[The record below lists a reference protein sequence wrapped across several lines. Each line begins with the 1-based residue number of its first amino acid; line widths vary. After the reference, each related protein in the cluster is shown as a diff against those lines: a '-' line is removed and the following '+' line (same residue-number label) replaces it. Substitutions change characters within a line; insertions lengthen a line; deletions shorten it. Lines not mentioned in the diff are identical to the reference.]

1 MQLLKKPLL
10 GGAATLLFGVLALFG
25 FTFGLWQVFGSPGPI
40 KRALAGSGFYETAVM
55 DSLEQVQKDQGAAAI
70 GLLPLDRPEV
80 QNVVKSA
87 SSPELMQAQ
96 TENALDAIYAWARGE
111 TPELSFSFE
120 IGEIKDNLAS
130 GIEQYAVQYAS
141 SLPAC
146 EPGAAADTDSLLNAA
161 CLPQGI
167 DPGQFAA
174 QAKNNLLQSEA
185 LKETTLTPN
194 TIEIGGKT
202 LAEQLQGAR
211 NLHRNITWGVYGFG
225 LLALL
230 LAVVTVALGTTWRSG
245 LKKVAIIFIAVGALG
260 VIVSQLS
267 KIGMDRVNDLAKEP
281 LLQSVVKALEILL
294 NDVRNWWFWLGIVLI
309 AAGAA
314 GLAALYFTK
323 PTADTDKGGEDAAP
337 EQPTSETPAPP
348 SQFTTTFAEPK
359 PADTPKS
366 KPPKR
371 LIQ

>member
-1 MQLLKKPLL
+1 LL

-25 FTFGLWQVFGSPGPI
+25 LRLVYGKYSVALGLS
-40 KRALAGSGFYETAVM
+40 SGRWRGAVYETAVM

-167 DPGQFAA
+167 DPDS
-174 QAKNNLLQSEA
+174 LQRR
-185 LKETTLTPN
+185 
-194 TIEIGGKT
+194 
-202 LAEQLQGAR
+202 QR
-211 NLHRNITWGVYGFG
+211 ITCY
-225 LLALL
+225 
-230 LAVVTVALGTTWRSG
+230 S
-245 LKKVAIIFIAVGALG
+245 
-260 VIVSQLS
+260 
-267 KIGMDRVNDLAKEP
+267 
-281 LLQSVVKALEILL
+281 
-294 NDVRNWWFWLGIVLI
+294 
-309 AAGAA
+309 
-314 GLAALYFTK
+314 
-323 PTADTDKGGEDAAP
+323 
-337 EQPTSETPAPP
+337 
-348 SQFTTTFAEPK
+348 PK
-359 PADTPKS
+359 H
-366 KPPKR
+366 
-371 LIQ
+371 